1 MRSFLVLGICVLGLA
16 LVAQRG
22 FAQDKTGLQVGTTAP
37 AFRLKDQKGQERSLQ
52 EFLKKGKVALVFYR
66 SATW

>member
-1 MRSFLVLGICVLGLA
+1 MRCLLAITFCVLGLA
-16 LVAQRG
+16 LVTQRG
-22 FAQDKTGLQVGTTAP
+22 FAQDKTGLKVGTTAP
-37 AFRLKDQKGQERSLQ
+37 AFNLKDQKGQERSLQ